1 MLTELHVKNI
11 ALIEE
16 VDLFFENG
24 LNVITGETGAGKSL
38 LMGAVDITLGGKFSP
53 DMIRSGADSAL
64 VELVFTTDDEEV
76 ISKLRE
82 KGYDI
87 EDGEIIISRKLT
99 NGRTVS
105 RINGESCTAAVL
117 KETAGQLINI
127 HGQRENQI
135 LLKNDRQ
142 LGMLDSYARKELS
155 VLKEDVSRCY
165 DEYKKA
171 LDGYNKFTMD
181 EEARLREKSILE
193 YEIKEIEEAALKEGE
208 EEELEKQYRIMKNS
222 RNIVEAL
229 GNVHE
234 YTGYDN
240 GAGDLIGRALKEI
253 ETVSGYDEVLKDI
266 EASIADVES
275 ILDDINRQAAAY
287 LEEFTFSEQ
296 EFMDV
301 EARLDKIRGIEAKFG
316 ADVEKVNKYKDEACE
331 RLAFLENYDTDR
343 LKAAEE
349 LKNSE
354 SRLKEACEALSGKRK
369 TAAKAFAED
378 IKKQL
383 KELNFA
389 ETKLEIAFKKTDS
402 YRRNGTDDID
412 ILISANPG
420 EPVRELSRVASGGEL
435 SRIMLAI
442 RNILADEENTGTLIF
457 DEIDTGISGRTAQKV
472 SEKMASIA
480 RGHQILC
487 VTHLAQ
493 IAAMADSHYMIEKS
507 VDAGKTTTNVRR
519 LAKTEETEELARI
532 LGGAVITDAVK
543 QNANEMKKLADEYKE
558 KILK

>member
-105 RINGESCTAAVL
+105 RINGESCTAAIL

-142 LGMLDSYARKELS
+142 LGMLDSYARKELTGT
-155 VLKEDVSRCY
+155 KEDVSRCY

-171 LDGYNKFTMD
+171 LDEYNKFTMD
-181 EEARLREKSILE
+181 EEARLREKSMLE

-493 IAAMADSHYMIEKS
+493 IAAMADSHYLIEKS

>member
-105 RINGESCTAAVL
+105 RINGESCTAAIL

-142 LGMLDSYARKELS
+142 LGMLDSYAGKELTG
-155 VLKEDVSRCY
+155 LKEDVSRHY

-171 LDGYNKFTMD
+171 LDEYNKFTMD
-181 EEARLREKSILE
+181 EEARLREKSMLE

-354 SRLKEACEALSGKRK
+354 SRLKEACEALSEKRK
-369 TAAKAFAED
+369 TAAKAFTED

-493 IAAMADSHYMIEKS
+493 IAAMADSHYLIEKS

-532 LGGAVITDAVK
+532 LGGAVITDAVR

>member
-87 EDGEIIISRKLT
+87 EDGEIIISRKLA

-105 RINGESCTAAVL
+105 RINGESCTAAIL

-142 LGMLDSYARKELS
+142 LGMLDSYAGKELTG
-155 VLKEDVSRCY
+155 LKEDVSKRY

-171 LDGYNKFTMD
+171 LDEYNKFTMD
-181 EEARLREKSILE
+181 EEARLREKSMLE

-354 SRLKEACEALSGKRK
+354 RCLKEACEALSGKRK

-420 EPVRELSRVASGGEL
+420 EPVRELSKVASGGEL

-480 RGHQILC
+480 KGHQILC

-493 IAAMADSHYMIEKS
+493 IAAMADSHYLIEKS

>member
-105 RINGESCTAAVL
+105 RINGESCTAAIL

-142 LGMLDSYARKELS
+142 LGMLDSYARKELTG
-155 VLKEDVSRCY
+155 LKEDVSRHY

-171 LDGYNKFTMD
+171 LDEYNKFTMD
-181 EEARLREKSILE
+181 EEARLREKSMLE

-354 SRLKEACEALSGKRK
+354 SRLKEACEALSEKRK
-369 TAAKAFAED
+369 TAAKAFTED

-420 EPVRELSRVASGGEL
+420 EPVRELSRVASGGEI

-493 IAAMADSHYMIEKS
+493 IAAMADSHYLIEKS

>member
-87 EDGEIIISRKLT
+87 EGGEIIISRKLT

-105 RINGESCTAAVL
+105 RINGESCTAAIL

-142 LGMLDSYARKELS
+142 LGMLDSYAGKELTG
-155 VLKEDVSRCY
+155 LKEDVSRHY

-171 LDGYNKFTMD
+171 LDEYNKFTMD
-181 EEARLREKSILE
+181 EEARLREKSMLE

-301 EARLDKIRGIEAKFG
+301 EARLDKIRVIEAKFG

-354 SRLKEACEALSGKRK
+354 SRLKEACETLSGKRK

-402 YRRNGTDDID
+402 YRRNGTDDIN

-493 IAAMADSHYMIEKS
+493 IAAMADSHYLIEKS

>member
-53 DMIRSGADSAL
+53 DMIRNGADSAL

-105 RINGESCTAAVL
+105 RINGESCTAAIL
-117 KETAGQLINI
+117 RETAGQLINI

-135 LLKNDRQ
+135 LLKKDRQ
-142 LGMLDSYARKELS
+142 LKMLDSYATKELTG
-155 VLKEDVSRCY
+155 LKEDVSRRY

-181 EEARLREKSILE
+181 EEARLREKSMLE
-193 YEIKEIEEAALKEGE
+193 YEVKEIEEAALKEGE

-301 EARLDKIRGIEAKFG
+301 EVRLDKIRGIEAKFG

-383 KELNFA
+383 NELNFA

-420 EPVRELSRVASGGEL
+420 EPVRELSKVASGGEL

-493 IAAMADSHYMIEKS
+493 IAAMADSHYLIEKS

-532 LGGAVITDAVK
+532 LGGAVITDAVR

>member
-38 LMGAVDITLGGKFSP
+38 LMGAVDITLGGRFSP

-64 VELVFTTDDEEV
+64 VELVFTTDDEDV

-155 VLKEDVSRCY
+155 VLKEDVSRRY

-181 EEARLREKSILE
+181 EEARLREKSMLE

-222 RNIVEAL
+222 RNIVESL

-253 ETVSGYDEVLKDI
+253 ETVSGFDEVLKDI

-343 LKAAEE
+343 LKVAEE

-420 EPVRELSRVASGGEL
+420 EPVRELSKVASGGEL

-493 IAAMADSHYMIEKS
+493 ITAMADSHYLIEKS

-532 LGGAVITDAVK
+532 LGGAVITDAVR

>member
-105 RINGESCTAAVL
+105 RINGESCTAAIL

-142 LGMLDSYARKELS
+142 LGMLDSYAGKELTG
-155 VLKEDVSRCY
+155 LKEDVSRHY

-171 LDGYNKFTMD
+171 LDEYNKFTMD
-181 EEARLREKSILE
+181 EEARLREKSMLE

-301 EARLDKIRGIEAKFG
+301 EARLDKIREIEAKFG

-369 TAAKAFAED
+369 TAAKSFAED

-420 EPVRELSRVASGGEL
+420 EPVRELSRVASGGEI

-493 IAAMADSHYMIEKS
+493 IAAMADSHYLIEKS
-507 VDAGKTTTNVRR
+507 VDAGKTITNVRR

>member
-105 RINGESCTAAVL
+105 RINGESCTAAIL

-142 LGMLDSYARKELS
+142 LGMLDSYAGKELTG
-155 VLKEDVSRCY
+155 LKEDVSRHY

-171 LDGYNKFTMD
+171 LDEYNKFTMD
-181 EEARLREKSILE
+181 EEARLRERSMLE
-193 YEIKEIEEAALKEGE
+193 YEIKEIEEAALKEGD

-493 IAAMADSHYMIEKS
+493 IAAMADSHYLIEKS

-532 LGGAVITDAVK
+532 LGGAVITDAVR

>member
-105 RINGESCTAAVL
+105 RINGESCTAAIL

-142 LGMLDSYARKELS
+142 LGMLDSYARKELTG
-155 VLKEDVSRCY
+155 LKEDVSRHY

-171 LDGYNKFTMD
+171 LDEYNKFTMD
-181 EEARLREKSILE
+181 EEARLREKSMLE

-369 TAAKAFAED
+369 TAAKSFAED

-420 EPVRELSRVASGGEL
+420 EPVRELSRVASGGEI

-493 IAAMADSHYMIEKS
+493 IAAMADSHYLIEKS
-507 VDAGKTTTNVRR
+507 VDAGKTITNVRR

>member
-105 RINGESCTAAVL
+105 RINGESCTAAIL

-142 LGMLDSYARKELS
+142 LGMLDSYAKKELTG
-155 VLKEDVSRCY
+155 LKEDVSRCY

-181 EEARLREKSILE
+181 EEARLREKSMLE

-222 RNIVEAL
+222 RNIVESL

-301 EARLDKIRGIEAKFG
+301 EVRLDKIRGIEAKFG

-420 EPVRELSRVASGGEL
+420 EPVRELSKVASGGEL

-493 IAAMADSHYMIEKS
+493 IAAMADSHYLIEKS

>member
-105 RINGESCTAAVL
+105 RINGESCTAAIL

-142 LGMLDSYARKELS
+142 LGMLDSYAGKELTG
-155 VLKEDVSRCY
+155 LKEDVSRHY

-171 LDGYNKFTMD
+171 LDEYNKFTMD
-181 EEARLREKSILE
+181 EEARLREKSMLE

-331 RLAFLENYDTDR
+331 RLAFLESYDTDR

-354 SRLKEACEALSGKRK
+354 SRLKEACEALSVKRK

-420 EPVRELSRVASGGEL
+420 EPVRELSRVASGGEI

-493 IAAMADSHYMIEKS
+493 IAAMADSHYLIEKS
-507 VDAGKTTTNVRR
+507 VDAGKTITNVRR

-532 LGGAVITDAVK
+532 LGGAVITDAVR

>member
-105 RINGESCTAAVL
+105 RINGESCTAAIL

-181 EEARLREKSILE
+181 EEARLREKSMLE

-253 ETVSGYDEVLKDI
+253 ETVSCYDEVLKDI

-331 RLAFLENYDTDR
+331 RLAFLESYDTDR
-343 LKAAEE
+343 MKAAEE

-493 IAAMADSHYMIEKS
+493 IAAMADSHYLIEKS

-532 LGGAVITDAVK
+532 LGGAVITDAVR

>member
-105 RINGESCTAAVL
+105 RINGESCTAAIL

-181 EEARLREKSILE
+181 EEARLREKSMLE

-253 ETVSGYDEVLKDI
+253 ETVSGFDEVLKDI

-420 EPVRELSRVASGGEL
+420 EPVRELSKVASGGEL

-493 IAAMADSHYMIEKS
+493 IAAMADSHYLIEKS

>member
-1 MLTELHVKNI
+1 
-11 ALIEE
+11 
-16 VDLFFENG
+16 
-24 LNVITGETGAGKSL
+24 
-38 LMGAVDITLGGKFSP
+38 
-53 DMIRSGADSAL
+53 
-64 VELVFTTDDEEV
+64 
-76 ISKLRE
+76 
-82 KGYDI
+82 
-87 EDGEIIISRKLT
+87 
-99 NGRTVS
+99 
-105 RINGESCTAAVL
+105 
-117 KETAGQLINI
+117 
-127 HGQRENQI
+127 
-135 LLKNDRQ
+135 
-142 LGMLDSYARKELS
+142 MLDSYARKELS

-181 EEARLREKSILE
+181 EEARLREKSMLE

-253 ETVSGYDEVLKDI
+253 ETVSGFDEVLKDI

-420 EPVRELSRVASGGEL
+420 EPVRELSKVASGGEL

-493 IAAMADSHYMIEKS
+493 IAAMADSHYLIEKS

>member
-105 RINGESCTAAVL
+105 RINGESCTAAIL

-142 LGMLDSYARKELS
+142 LGLLDSYARKELTG
-155 VLKEDVSRCY
+155 LKEDVSRCY

-171 LDGYNKFTMD
+171 LDEYNKFTMD
-181 EEARLREKSILE
+181 EEARLREKSMLE

-354 SRLKEACEALSGKRK
+354 SRLKEACEALSEKRK
-369 TAAKAFAED
+369 TAAKAFTED

-493 IAAMADSHYMIEKS
+493 IAAMADSHYLIEKS

>member
-105 RINGESCTAAVL
+105 RINGELCTAAIL

-142 LGMLDSYARKELS
+142 LGMLDSYAKKELTG
-155 VLKEDVSRCY
+155 LKEDVSRCY

-181 EEARLREKSILE
+181 EEARLREKSMLE

-222 RNIVEAL
+222 RNIVESL

-301 EARLDKIRGIEAKFG
+301 EARLDRIRGVEAKFG
-316 ADVEKVNKYKDEACE
+316 ADAEKVNKYKDDACE

-412 ILISANPG
+412 IFISANPG

-493 IAAMADSHYMIEKS
+493 IAAMADSHYLIEKS

>member
-105 RINGESCTAAVL
+105 RINGESCTAAIL

-142 LGMLDSYARKELS
+142 LGMLDSYARKELTG
-155 VLKEDVSRCY
+155 LKEDVSRHY

-171 LDGYNKFTMD
+171 LDEYNKFTMD
-181 EEARLREKSILE
+181 EEARLREKSMLE

-331 RLAFLENYDTDR
+331 RLAFLESYDTDR
-343 LKAAEE
+343 LKAAEK

-493 IAAMADSHYMIEKS
+493 IAAMADSHYLIEKS

-532 LGGAVITDAVK
+532 LGGAVITDAVR

>member
-105 RINGESCTAAVL
+105 RINGESCTAAIL

-155 VLKEDVSRCY
+155 VLKEDVSRHY

-171 LDGYNKFTMD
+171 LDEYNKFTMD
-181 EEARLREKSILE
+181 EEARLREKSMLE

-316 ADVEKVNKYKDEACE
+316 ADVEKVNKYKDEACD

-493 IAAMADSHYMIEKS
+493 IAAMADSHYLIEKS

>member
-64 VELVFTTDDEEV
+64 VELVFTTDDEDV

-142 LGMLDSYARKELS
+142 LGMLDSYAKKELTG
-155 VLKEDVSRCY
+155 LKEDVSRRY

-181 EEARLREKSILE
+181 EEARLREKSMLE

-316 ADVEKVNKYKDEACE
+316 ADAEKVNKYKDDACE

-420 EPVRELSRVASGGEL
+420 EPVRELSKVASGGEL

-493 IAAMADSHYMIEKS
+493 IAAMADSHYLIEKS

-519 LAKTEETEELARI
+519 LAKNEETEELARI

>member
-181 EEARLREKSILE
+181 EEARLREKSMLE

-316 ADVEKVNKYKDEACE
+316 ADAEKVNKYKDEACE

-420 EPVRELSRVASGGEL
+420 EPVRELSKVASGGEL

-493 IAAMADSHYMIEKS
+493 IAAMADSHYLIEKS

-519 LAKTEETEELARI
+519 LAKTDETEELARI
-532 LGGAVITDAVK
+532 LGGAVITDAVR

>member
-105 RINGESCTAAVL
+105 RINGESCTAAIL

-142 LGMLDSYARKELS
+142 LGMLDSYARKELTG
-155 VLKEDVSRCY
+155 LKEDVSRHY

-171 LDGYNKFTMD
+171 LDEYNKFTMD
-181 EEARLREKSILE
+181 EEARLREKSMLE

-301 EARLDKIRGIEAKFG
+301 EARLDKIREIEAKFG

-369 TAAKAFAED
+369 TAAKSFAED

-420 EPVRELSRVASGGEL
+420 EPVRELSRVASGGEI

-493 IAAMADSHYMIEKS
+493 IAAMADSHYLIEKS
-507 VDAGKTTTNVRR
+507 VDAGKTITNVRR

>member
-155 VLKEDVSRCY
+155 VLKEDVSRRY

-181 EEARLREKSILE
+181 EEARLREKSMLE

-287 LEEFTFSEQ
+287 LDEFTFSEQ
-296 EFMDV
+296 EFMEV

-316 ADVEKVNKYKDEACE
+316 ADAEKVNKYKDEACE

-420 EPVRELSRVASGGEL
+420 EPVRELSKVASGGEL

-493 IAAMADSHYMIEKS
+493 IAAMADSHYLIEKS

-519 LAKTEETEELARI
+519 LAKTEDTEELARI

>member
-87 EDGEIIISRKLT
+87 ENGEIIISRKLT

-105 RINGESCTAAVL
+105 RINGESCTAAIL

-142 LGMLDSYARKELS
+142 LGMLDSYARKELTG
-155 VLKEDVSRCY
+155 LKEDVSRHY

-171 LDGYNKFTMD
+171 LDEYNKFTMD
-181 EEARLREKSILE
+181 EEARLREKSMLE

-266 EASIADVES
+266 EASMADVES

-331 RLAFLENYDTDR
+331 RLAFLESYDTDR

-402 YRRNGTDDID
+402 YMRNGTDDID

>member
-53 DMIRSGADSAL
+53 DMIRSGANSAL

-181 EEARLREKSILE
+181 EEARLREKSMLE

-316 ADVEKVNKYKDEACE
+316 ADAEKVNKYKDEACE

-420 EPVRELSRVASGGEL
+420 EPVRELSKVASGGEL

-493 IAAMADSHYMIEKS
+493 IAAMADSHYLIEKS

>member
-38 LMGAVDITLGGKFSP
+38 LMGAVDITLGRKFSP

-105 RINGESCTAAVL
+105 RINGESCTAAIL

-142 LGMLDSYARKELS
+142 LGMLDSYARKELTG
-155 VLKEDVSRCY
+155 LKEDVSRHY

-171 LDGYNKFTMD
+171 LDEYNKFTMD
-181 EEARLREKSILE
+181 EEARLREKSMLE

-354 SRLKEACEALSGKRK
+354 SRLKEACEALSEKRK
-369 TAAKAFAED
+369 TAAKAFTED

-493 IAAMADSHYMIEKS
+493 IAAMADSHYLIEKS

>member
-105 RINGESCTAAVL
+105 RINGESCTAAIL

-142 LGMLDSYARKELS
+142 LGMLDSYAGKELTG
-155 VLKEDVSRCY
+155 LKEDVSRHY

-171 LDGYNKFTMD
+171 LDEYNKFTMD
-181 EEARLREKSILE
+181 EEARLRERSMLE
-193 YEIKEIEEAALKEGE
+193 YEIKEIEEAALKEGD

-457 DEIDTGISGRTAQKV
+457 DEIDTGISGRTAQNV

-493 IAAMADSHYMIEKS
+493 IAAMADSHYLIEKS

-532 LGGAVITDAVK
+532 LGGAVITDAVR

>member
-105 RINGESCTAAVL
+105 RINGESCTAAIL

-142 LGMLDSYARKELS
+142 LGMLDSYARKELTG
-155 VLKEDVSRCY
+155 LKEDVSRCY

-171 LDGYNKFTMD
+171 LDEYNKFTMD
-181 EEARLREKSILE
+181 EEARLREKSMLE

-354 SRLKEACEALSGKRK
+354 SRLKEACEALSEKRK
-369 TAAKAFAED
+369 TAAKAFTED

-493 IAAMADSHYMIEKS
+493 IAAMADSHYLIEKS